1 MWSPRSTKRLS
12 CALVEDCGGGRG
24 YGRKALKEFRVEA
37 GAENELLKAVAE
49 ANKVAQK
56 TRLIPK
62 VEVMEMSKRL
72 LGLKLWS
79 SNQRCWQG

>member
-1 MWSPRSTKRLS
+1 MKITVRLK
-12 CALVEDCGGGRG
+12 VE
-24 YGRKALKEFRVEA
+24 KAKVDKVTEKQKAEA
-37 GAENELLKAVAE
+37 TNVFKPTAE

-62 VEVMEMSKRL
+62 AEVMEMSKRL

-79 SNQRCWQG
+79 SSQRCWQG